1 LAYVDVDWP
10 TSFINF
16 FRWTGI
22 ANLMILDIAPLDC
35 ISGSR
40 ISYYSKITFHT
51 LIMPITAL
59 IFLAVYI
66 GGSFFLK
73 WYLAAKD
80 HGLSGMRDK
89 MIADLQETRE
99 DAMDMG
105 GEGLAATL
113 NSAASFASSAAA
125 QGANVASGMASQVS
139 NLSSPGMNKFT
150 RSMSRSFSSK
160 EEGPGPVTEAVEG
173 SESMAAAVAAA
184 ATEGGD
190 SIAPKV
196 SKWGGVKSTFPGVS
210 RAGGPSVWNKSILQ
224 YATMR
229 VKFKRRCINNL
240 LWIMC
245 MLYPGV
251 SSVLMGYFK
260 CVTIGDT
267 RYLVADYDISC
278 DSDEYV
284 EFAAI
289 ASLCIVLFVVITPL
303 SIVGFLSLNR
313 LSQRMQRWEMD
324 KVPDP
329 MDSLAEFRRPR
340 LPKLGRF
347 TKWVMRNVSGVA
359 LESITGPYTTK
370 CYYWEV
376 NEMMRKVGI
385 VAITVFF
392 GESRPGLQLLVL
404 GLYQTVCL
412 LQHLLLTPFQISYDQ
427 YAQTIVL
434 GTELV
439 TMQLAMGISSN
450 AFADTDFLS
459 ILLIFVN
466 TISLVALL
474 TAGYFVLKANN
485 ALEGIFKLYALFRRL
500 IGKPLKQSKREKQAH
515 LAKLEKLFAA
525 KWAGSKAKGSSEVNS
540 FSMALNPKALMD
552 KETGTVKAFKTDY
565 TTMYQG
571 QVPKSPVNAAD
582 NTAVQPG
589 SPLAITA
596 GGEPPSSPSMAGAIV
611 PVYSPTGGPK
621 ALAEI
626 SETQL
631 QNLMNALR
639 QEREPQDILE
649 KLADLTS
656 NKSDEDIRRRVV
668 EAGAIPLLVGWLTPS
683 WLTNLMS
690 SERQLLTFR
699 WALQTITHITRTRDY
714 RDTVREA
721 GLLPKLVSL
730 LQMRKLPSPLQQ
742 AILQCTI
749 NVTAGNKPNQ
759 VMLQEEGVP
768 LLLSRMMDTIS
779 KEKDSD
785 ESSTNFRF
793 LVLALNAVLTA
804 DMPYEE
810 KSEVVNAGGLQS
822 LIVALGPGH
831 MDAHVDAVQSI
842 NKLCSSN
849 IGLCTSLRELNGLT
863 PLIFLLD
870 WENTTPAVI
879 KSVII
884 CLMNCSRRD
893 VLMREGI
900 CSIGGVAPII
910 GLMDREQERIV
921 VEKAT
926 WTLNNLATGNA
937 SNQASVRAA
946 GGTQATL
953 SVLEWARD
961 APTMKAALATLIHL
975 AEDPATAELVD
986 QVNGLLTLVKH
997 ARGEIPNAHK
1007 EIALLALNK
1016 LASSNAYSAEKIQE
1030 LVGPSL
1036 WEAVQVAVLPGTST
1050 TRQ

>member
-1 LAYVDVDWP
+1 MVWW
-10 TSFINF
+10 
-16 FRWTGI
+16 R
-22 ANLMILDIAPLDC
+22 
-35 ISGSR
+35 
-40 ISYYSKITFHT
+40 
-51 LIMPITAL
+51 
-59 IFLAVYI
+59 AV
-66 GGSFFLK
+66 
-73 WYLAAKD
+73 
-80 HGLSGMRDK
+80 
-89 MIADLQETRE
+89 
-99 DAMDMG
+99 
-105 GEGLAATL
+105 
-113 NSAASFASSAAA
+113 
-125 QGANVASGMASQVS
+125 
-139 NLSSPGMNKFT
+139 
-150 RSMSRSFSSK
+150 
-160 EEGPGPVTEAVEG
+160 
-173 SESMAAAVAAA
+173 
-184 ATEGGD
+184 
-190 SIAPKV
+190 
-196 SKWGGVKSTFPGVS
+196 
-210 RAGGPSVWNKSILQ
+210 
-224 YATMR
+224 
-229 VKFKRRCINNL
+229 
-240 LWIMC
+240 
-245 MLYPGV
+245 
-251 SSVLMGYFK
+251 
-260 CVTIGDT
+260 
-267 RYLVADYDISC
+267 
-278 DSDEYV
+278 
-284 EFAAI
+284 
-289 ASLCIVLFVVITPL
+289 
-303 SIVGFLSLNR
+303 
-313 LSQRMQRWEMD
+313 
-324 KVPDP
+324 
-329 MDSLAEFRRPR
+329 
-340 LPKLGRF
+340 
-347 TKWVMRNVSGVA
+347 
-359 LESITGPYTTK
+359 
-370 CYYWEV
+370 
-376 NEMMRKVGI
+376 
-385 VAITVFF
+385 
-392 GESRPGLQLLVL
+392 
-404 GLYQTVCL
+404 
-412 LQHLLLTPFQISYDQ
+412 
-427 YAQTIVL
+427 
-434 GTELV
+434 
-439 TMQLAMGISSN
+439 
-450 AFADTDFLS
+450 
-459 ILLIFVN
+459 
-466 TISLVALL
+466 
-474 TAGYFVLKANN
+474 
-485 ALEGIFKLYALFRRL
+485 
-500 IGKPLKQSKREKQAH
+500 
-515 LAKLEKLFAA
+515 
-525 KWAGSKAKGSSEVNS
+525 
-540 FSMALNPKALMD
+540 
-552 KETGTVKAFKTDY
+552 
-565 TTMYQG
+565 
-571 QVPKSPVNAAD
+571 
-582 NTAVQPG
+582 
-589 SPLAITA
+589 
-596 GGEPPSSPSMAGAIV
+596 
-611 PVYSPTGGPK
+611 
-621 ALAEI
+621 
-626 SETQL
+626 
-631 QNLMNALR
+631 
-639 QEREPQDILE
+639 
-649 KLADLTS
+649 
-656 NKSDEDIRRRVV
+656 
-668 EAGAIPLLVGWLTPS
+668 
-683 WLTNLMS
+683 
-690 SERQLLTFR
+690 
-699 WALQTITHITRTRDY
+699 TRTRDY